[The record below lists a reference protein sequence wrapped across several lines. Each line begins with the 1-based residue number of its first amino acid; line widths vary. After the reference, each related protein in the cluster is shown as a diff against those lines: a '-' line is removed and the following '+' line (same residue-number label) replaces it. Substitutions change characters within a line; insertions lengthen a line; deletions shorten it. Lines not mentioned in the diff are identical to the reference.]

1 VRLPQNLA
9 GSDHAVAA
17 AADERMTLP
26 LHAEEVTVMKRVRRT
41 LVRAAT
47 TTLAREEIV
56 EADLEHVQIVVDR
69 FVIGRVVEGDV
80 TIMSVVEEELVV
92 VRRLVLKEEVHIR
105 TVRTVSRHAEP
116 VTLRSQDIVIT
127 RTELED

>member
-1 VRLPQNLA
+1 VE
-9 GSDHAVAA
+9 A

-69 FVIGRVVEGDV
+69 FVIGRVVDAPPPVRVEGDV

>member
-1 VRLPQNLA
+1 VE
-9 GSDHAVAA
+9 A

-69 FVIGRVVEGDV
+69 FVIGRVVDSPPPVRVEGDV